1 MKMLRSKSPFSSSR
15 KKLSA
20 DLALASR
27 LADAAGAAIRPYFRS
42 SFGLEIKP
50 DATPVT
56 LADRA
61 AEAAIRR
68 ILEAERPDDGIIGE
82 EYGATREG
90 ASRVWVLD
98 PIDGTRSFVG
108 GRPIFGTLISLVE
121 DGVPV
126 LGVIDQPIIGER
138 WIGAAGQST
147 LFNGQPARTRK
158 CPKLAQAVQATTSP
172 AAFSTEHWKAFERL
186 IPATRDT
193 LYGGDCYNYGLVA
206 IGQIDLVV
214 ESGLK
219 LHDFAALVPVVEGA
233 GGIMRDWQGKPLT
246 RESEG
251 HVIAC
256 GDAGLLSQILARM
269 QA

>member
-1 MKMLRSKSPFSSSR
+1 
-15 KKLSA
+15 LSA

-27 LADAAGAAIRPYFRS
+27 LADAAGAAIRPYFRAE
-42 SFGLEIKP
+42 FGLETKS

-61 AEAAIRR
+61 AEAAIRT
-68 ILEAERPDDGIIGE
+68 ILEAERPEEGIIGE
-82 EYGATREG
+82 EFGATRET

-121 DGVPV
+121 DGVPIV
-126 LGVIDQPIIGER
+126 GLIDQPISGER
-138 WIGAAGQST
+138 WVGAVGQRT
-147 LFNGQPARTRK
+147 LFNGSPASTRR
-158 CPKLAQAVQATTSP
+158 CATLAQAVQATTSP
-172 AAFSTEHWKAFERL
+172 AAFSEDRFRAFNRL

-233 GGIMRDWQGKPLT
+233 GGVMCDWEGQPLT
-246 RESEG
+246 SSSDG

-256 GDAGLLSQILARM
+256 GDAALLPEILGHLNG
-269 QA
+269 